1 VTKSAIGKGCI
12 VSFPPTSRPDQAGQ
26 ISENSNGRPL
36 QQQPALL
43 QGQPA
48 SFEGLG
54 QVFMDGPDPV
64 LIKDLSGHIL
74 NANREAE
81 RFYGWSRAELIGRSV
96 TQLIPPEHQAQ
107 AAELRRR
114 CRMGEKLRN
123 IRILHCNKQSQPHPV
138 LVSFVLLADGQ
149 GEPAGIALFVK
160 NTAQEVFPAEL
171 KPQLEEQAE
180 QVRRLALSLALAEH
194 SGRSRISRA
203 LHDNLQQ
210 LLISLL
216 IRLELLKGYSG
227 PETADTLD
235 QFNQATHALNQA
247 IEMTRV
253 LAVELDPPVL
263 HAEGLEEAL
272 LWLVSHMEDIYRFNV
287 QLSIQRPAGLR
298 NKNIET
304 LLLQMT
310 RELLFNVLW
319 HADIDQAQL
328 ELDRRDGQVMIH
340 VKDEG
345 RGFDVDQFRAR
356 RLEQQASGLFNIE
369 RWLSLLGG
377 RLDIE
382 AKPGRGASVT
392 ISLPAV

>member
-1 VTKSAIGKGCI
+1 
-12 VSFPPTSRPDQAGQ
+12 
-26 ISENSNGRPL
+26 
-36 QQQPALL
+36 
-43 QGQPA
+43 
-48 SFEGLG
+48 
-54 QVFMDGPDPV
+54 
-64 LIKDLSGHIL
+64 
-74 NANREAE
+74 
-81 RFYGWSRAELIGRSV
+81 
-96 TQLIPPEHQAQ
+96 
-107 AAELRRR
+107 
-114 CRMGEKLRN
+114 MGEKLRN